1 MNRSPT
7 TIDRGLLAELPL
19 PEHESG
25 QGKAGRGKLL
35 LVAGSAGLPGA
46 AILAARAALRVG
58 CGTVRVA
65 APRSVATAIGVAVP
79 ELMVVPLPEGDDGTV
94 AESAL
99 EVLERQFKPCDAA
112 VIGPGLGSGSGV
124 GRLCVGF
131 LAASPLPTVV
141 DAGALLAWAEA
152 GSPAGP
158 APRILTPHVGEM
170 AGMSNLDPEGIG
182 RDRDKVAAR
191 LARQWGAV
199 LALKGAETVVAGAG
213 LYLNTAGSPG
223 LGTAG
228 SGDVLA
234 GVVGGL
240 LARGAAPTAA
250 AVWGVHIHALAGEV
264 AAARHGVDGMIAS
277 DVVEA
282 LPEAIRSLL
291 EPTRNPHR

>member
-1 MNRSPT
+1 MDRQPR
-7 TIDRGLLAELPL
+7 TIDRGLLADLPL
-19 PEHESG
+19 PEHEG
-25 QGKAGRGKLL
+25 GRGKAGRGKLL

-79 ELMVVPLPEGDDGTV
+79 ELMVVPLPEGDDGTA

-99 EVLERQFKPCDAA
+99 ETLEAQFQPCDAA
-112 VIGPGLGSGSGV
+112 VIGPGLGSGAGV
-124 GRLCVGF
+124 GLLCVGF
-131 LAASPLPTVV
+131 LATSPLPTVV

-158 APRILTPHVGEM
+158 AARILTPHVGEM
-170 AGMSNLDPEGIG
+170 ATISELDPEEIG
-182 RDRDKVAAR
+182 RDRVGVAAR
-191 LARQWGAV
+191 FARERGAV
-199 LALKGAETVVAGAG
+199 LALKGAETVVAGDG

-240 LARGAAPTAA
+240 LARGASPTAA
-250 AVWGVHIHALAGEV
+250 AAWGVHIHALAGEV

-277 DVVEA
+277 DVVDA
-282 LPEAIRSLL
+282 LRQAIRSLF
-291 EPTRNPHR
+291 EPTRNPTR